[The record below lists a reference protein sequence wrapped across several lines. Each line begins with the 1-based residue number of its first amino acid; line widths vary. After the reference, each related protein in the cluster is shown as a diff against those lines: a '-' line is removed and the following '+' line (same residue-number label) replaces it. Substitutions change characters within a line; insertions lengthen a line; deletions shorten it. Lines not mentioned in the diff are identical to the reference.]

1 MDLIGR
7 IDNINLVDSWVK
19 NNKLIETKG
28 HGEGKLSIPSKINV
42 DEFFKENKENMYL
55 NRENILNYL
64 KSIMT
69 EYVCNNQ
76 IYRNSNTMSDEYFDY
91 LKFYYDNL
99 SRIDLKFEIFIPDI
113 KRRSYINSDSMIY
126 QWLRKI
132 VIPRKTNL
140 DIKKYRSMNDLITY
154 KWIIKYDS

>member
-55 NRENILNYL
+55 SKQNILDYL
-64 KSIMT
+64 KSIMR
-69 EYVCNNQ
+69 EYACNNQ
-76 IYRNSNTMSDEYFDY
+76 IYRNANDMIDDYFGHIKY
-91 LKFYYDNL
+91 FFENINRRELKFD
-99 SRIDLKFEIFIPDI
+99 IFIPDI

-126 QWLRKI
+126 QWLRKV

-140 DIKKYRSMNDLITY
+140 DIKKYRTLDDLYIY
-154 KWIIKYDS
+154 RWIIKYDG